1 MDAARAL
8 ADLTEISA
16 QIDGAVLA
24 DSSGALVATTFA
36 QEERGKEL
44 ARAAADLLAAASES
58 RAEGQEL
65 VQIQAA
71 TPRGSVFVVRDENH
85 LVAALTGSRPTVG
98 LVFYDLKTCLR
109 MLAREEATSQQPAPE
124 RPAKREQATAEGTK
138 EPAATSKPR
147 VGKAAPTRKEPAKKK
162 DEGASDESA

>member
-1 MDAARAL
+1 MDAAQAL

-24 DSSGALVATTFA
+24 GSDGSLIASTFA

-44 ARAAADLLAAASES
+44 ARAAVDLLAAAAES

-71 TPRGSVFVVRDENH
+71 TPRGSLFVVQDGDKV
-85 LVAALTGSRPTVG
+85 VAAVTGPRPTVG

-109 MLAREEATSQQPAPE
+109 MLGREEAKAQKPAE
-124 RPAKREQATAEGTK
+124 TQDSEDTEKATAT
-138 EPAATSKPR
+138 KPR
-147 VGKAAPTRKEPAKKK
+147 VGKATATRRKAAKKK
-162 DEGASDESA
+162 EEVDEST